1 MLYLKMFRA
10 SKEGVEIEKVEG
22 AKGEERGKSNKF
34 KVKP

>member
-1 MLYLKMFRA
+1 MFRA

-22 AKGEERGKSNKF
+22 AKGEERGKSNKV